1 VKGQVVVVTGSS
13 QGVGLGV
20 AEAAARAGAEGLV
33 MTGRDAAKGAK
44 ARAQVERSGAT
55 ALFVAADLEDANAP
69 NLIFDAALKRFGRVD
84 ALVNSAALTDR
95 GSLAEADVR
104 LWERIFAVNARA
116 PFFLTQ
122 RLVNHLTERGAP
134 GSIVNIL
141 SVHARGGAPE
151 LAVYASSKSALA
163 GLTKNAAHAHRF
175 DRIRVNGIILGWV
188 DTPVERH
195 MQAVTLGK
203 GEGWLAETAATMPFK
218 RLINP
223 DDVARLSLFL
233 LSDAS
238 EPMTGALIDYAQ
250 FVFGGLG

>member
-1 VKGQVVVVTGSS
+1 VKGRVVVVTGST

-20 AEAAARAGAEGLV
+20 AEAAARAGAEGLLL
-33 MTGRDAAKGAK
+33 TGRDAAKGAAAAAK
-44 ARAQVERSGAT
+44 VERGGAP
-55 ALFVAADLEDANAP
+55 ALFVKADLEDANAP
-69 NLIFDAALKRFGRVD
+69 DLIFDAALERFGRVD

-104 LWERIFAVNARA
+104 LWDRIFAVNARA
-116 PFFLTQ
+116 PFFLMQ
-122 RLVNHLTERGAP
+122 RLVNHLTARGAP

-188 DTPVERH
+188 DTPAERH

>member
-1 VKGQVVVVTGSS
+1 
-13 QGVGLGV
+13 QGVGLAIAHAV
-20 AEAAARAGAEGLV
+20 ARAGAEGLV
-33 MTGRDAAKGAK
+33 VTGRDAEKGVA
-44 ARAQVERSGAT
+44 AAAEVERSGAP
-55 ALFVAADLEDANAP
+55 ALLVAADLEQPNAP
-69 NLIFDAALKRFGRVD
+69 DLIFDAALKRFGHVD
-84 ALVNSAALTDR
+84 GLVNSAALTDR

-104 LWERIFAVNARA
+104 LWDRLFAVNARA
-116 PFFLTQ
+116 PFFLMQ
-122 RLVNHLTERGAP
+122 RLVNHLRVRGAA

-151 LAVYASSKSALA
+151 LAVYAASKSALA
-163 GLTKNAAHAHRF
+163 GLTKNTAHAHRF
-175 DRIRVNGIILGWV
+175 DRIRVNGVILGWV
-188 DTPVERH
+188 DTPAERH

-218 RLINP
+218 RMLTP
-223 DDVARLSLFL
+223 DDVARLALFL

>member
-1 VKGQVVVVTGSS
+1 MKGRVVVVTGSS
-13 QGVGLGV
+13 QGVGLGI
-20 AEAAARAGAEGLV
+20 AEAAARADAEGLLL
-33 MTGRDAAKGAK
+33 TGRDAAKGGAAAK
-44 ARAQVERSGAT
+44 VERSGAP
-55 ALFVAADLEDANAP
+55 ALFVKADLEDPNAP
-69 NLIFDAALKRFGRVD
+69 DLIFEAALERFGRVD
-84 ALVNSAALTDR
+84 SVVNCAALTDR

-116 PFFLTQ
+116 PFFLMQ
-122 RLVNHLTERGAP
+122 RLINHLTKRGAP

-188 DTPVERH
+188 DTPAERH

-223 DDVARLSLFL
+223 DDVARLALFL

>member
-1 VKGQVVVVTGSS
+1 VKGRVVVVTGST
-13 QGVGLGV
+13 QGVGLAI
-20 AEAAARAGAEGLV
+20 AEAAARGGAEGLV
-33 MTGRDAAKGAK
+33 VTGRDAAKGA
-44 ARAQVERSGAT
+44 RAQTQVERSGAA
-55 ALFVAADLEDANAP
+55 ALFVAADLEDAKAP
-69 NLIFDAALKRFGRVD
+69 DLIFDAALKRFGRVD

-104 LWERIFAVNARA
+104 LWDRIFAVNARA
-116 PFFLTQ
+116 PFFLMQ
-122 RLVNHLTERGAP
+122 RLVNHLRERGAP

-141 SVHARGGAPE
+141 SIHARGGAPE

-163 GLTKNAAHAHRF
+163 GLTKNTAHAHRF

-188 DTPVERH
+188 DTPAERH

-223 DDVARLSLFL
+223 DDVARLALFL

>member
-1 VKGQVVVVTGSS
+1 VKGRVVVVTGST

-33 MTGRDAAKGAK
+33 VTGRDAAKGAR
-44 ARAQVERSGAT
+44 AQAQVERGGAP
-55 ALFVAADLEDANAP
+55 ALFVKADLEDANAP
-69 NLIFDAALKRFGRVD
+69 DLIFDAALERFGRVD
-84 ALVNSAALTDR
+84 ALVNAAALTDR

-116 PFFLTQ
+116 PFFLMQ
-122 RLVNHLTERGAP
+122 RLVNHLTARGAP

-151 LAVYASSKSALA
+151 LAAYASSKSALA

-233 LSDAS
+233 LSGAS

>member
-1 VKGQVVVVTGSS
+1 MNGRVVVVTGST
-13 QGVGLGV
+13 QGIGFSI
-20 AEAAARAGAEGLV
+20 AQAAARAGAQGLV
-33 MTGRDAAKGAK
+33 VTGRDPQKGA
-44 ARAQVERSGAT
+44 AAAAEVERSGT
-55 ALFVAADLEDANAP
+55 PALFVAADLEKAHAP
-69 NLIFDAALKRFGRVD
+69 DEIFDAALKRFGRVD

-95 GSLAEADVR
+95 GSLADADLALWDR
-104 LWERIFAVNARA
+104 LFAVNARA
-116 PFFLTQ
+116 PFFLMQ
-122 RLVNHLTERGAP
+122 RLINHLSERGAP

-151 LAVYASSKSALA
+151 LAVYAATKSALA

-188 DTPVERH
+188 DTPGERH

-203 GEGWLAETAATMPFK
+203 GESWLAETAATMPFK
-218 RLINP
+218 RLLTP
-223 DDVARLSLFL
+223 DDVARLALFL